1 MDSILDLERGREA
14 SRVNGAGTLGRM
26 IPPSVR
32 DYVHRVPAAFAERQA
47 VNVNKVERVVSVL
60 LGAALVGYGLFRALG
75 GGRGRGRARSTLAA
89 AAGGALVERGLSGRC
104 ALYRALRVST
114 A

>member
-14 SRVNGAGTLGRM
+14 PRVNGAGGLGRM

-32 DYVHRVPAAFAERQA
+32 DYAHRVPAAFAERQA
-47 VNVNKVERVVSVL
+47 VNVNKVERVASVL

-75 GGRGRGRARSTLAA
+75 GGRGRARSTLAA

-104 ALYRALRVST
+104 ALYRALRIST